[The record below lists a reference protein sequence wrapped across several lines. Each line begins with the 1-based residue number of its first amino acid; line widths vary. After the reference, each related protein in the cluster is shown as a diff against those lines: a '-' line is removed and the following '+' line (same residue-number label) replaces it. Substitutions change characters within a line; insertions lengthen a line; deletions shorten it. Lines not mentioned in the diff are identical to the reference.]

1 MQSIL
6 RGAAAVLVLA
16 AASFSA
22 HAQQSASDTGSASVT
37 VIRPISVTKNAD
49 LAFGTLVRGNGTASV
64 STAGARS
71 VTGGVQALAST
82 TPANAQF
89 TVSGEGGQSIT
100 VTIPAPIALGNT
112 TSGATGALTVTT
124 SNDLSGAAG
133 SQVLSG
139 ALGQAVNGSLVVK
152 VGGSVTLTD
161 ATDTGVYAG
170 TFTVAANY
178 N

>member
-1 MQSIL
+1 MKSIL

-22 HAQQSASDTGSASVT
+22 HAQQSASDSGSASVT
-37 VIRPISVTKNAD
+37 VIRPISVAKNAD
-49 LAFGTLVRGNGTASV
+49 LAFGTLVRGNGTATV
-64 STAGARS
+64 STAGARN

-89 TVSGEGGQSIT
+89 TISGEGGQSIT
-100 VTIPAPIALGNT
+100 VTIPATITLNNT
-112 TSGATGALTVTT
+112 TSGATGSLTVDT
-124 SNDLSGAAG
+124 SNDLSGAAA

-139 ALGQAVNGSLVVK
+139 ALGQGANGSLVVK
-152 VGGSVTLTD
+152 VGGTVTLTD
-161 ATDTGVYAG
+161 ATNTGVYSG
-170 TFTVAANY
+170 SFTVAANY